1 MMTSPIWDEEQIE
14 RLKQM
19 ASSGASILRISAA
32 LRRNVTSVQVKAR
45 KLGIPFVG
53 MREAKRIRDA
63 KIAEAEKK
71 LAQRNGLQNSSF
83 SS

>member
-1 MMTSPIWDEEQIE
+1 MPSQLWDDAQVE

-19 ASSGASILRISAA
+19 AASGASMLRISAA
-32 LRRNVTSVQVKAR
+32 LRRNTTSVQVKAR

-53 MREAKRIRDA
+53 LREAKKLRDA

-71 LAQRNGLQNSSF
+71 QQQRNGSQNSSLG
-83 SS
+83 

>member
-1 MMTSPIWDEEQIE
+1 MASQLWDDEQVE

-19 ASSGASILRISAA
+19 AAGGASMLRISAA
-32 LRRNVTSVQVKAR
+32 LRRNTTSVQVKAR

-53 MREAKRIRDA
+53 MREAKKLRDA

-71 LAQRNGLQNSSF
+71 QQEERNGSQNSPLR
-83 SS
+83 